1 LAVSSLAEVGVI
13 DANGRLAAMLY
24 RGQDAQIRTDL
35 VLPSK
40 GWVKTVGL
48 SSAEALTVTCGPES
62 VWQGRL
68 ALDATQKLQFRQTV
82 SEVDGRLRITVDYQ
96 ALAELAAEGL
106 YFRVNIPWGEFNG
119 GTAEV
124 GSRSV
129 TLPTSLPTNVNL
141 LYNSSANQLKALSP
155 AGDLWWSADF
165 STALPVNLQDKSTE
179 SPKSFTYWIY
189 LQQGAI
195 SAGTQASLTIDLSLD
210 GIPDTT
216 SASLSVQPDSS
227 RYLFH
232 GFGGNYAFQIE
243 SPVTAYT
250 LSHINSRWARTEMTL
265 VDWEPENENDSTAD
279 TDYGRFIEN
288 DQPGTRL
295 RREFELMRT
304 LKDKGIPFIASVWR
318 LPEWLLADRDVKGPD
333 DLQRK
338 IDPALFDEVI
348 ESITAYILYARD
360 YYGVEPDLFS
370 FNEPDLGIRILFT
383 PEEHR
388 DAVKRIGA
396 HFAAMGLRTRILL
409 GDTSHARGTHTY
421 VLPAAEDPEALQYAA
436 AISFHSWNGATPEQY
451 QAWADLAERLQLP
464 LLVAEMGTDPSGWQ
478 GRAYDSYWYGIGE
491 LQLYQELLT
500 HARPQATIYWE
511 FTADYSLVRI
521 AGEEI
526 QPTGRFW
533 LTKQLANLTPP
544 MSTALAAASDH
555 PKVMLTAFRA
565 SDVHTIHI
573 ANLSA
578 ARNATI
584 TGLPTSVNSWRA
596 VLTTEDAGFVELD
609 PLCAQDGGLSL
620 ALPPRSLLTLTNLPI
635 PSESANTDSGSST
648 RSTP

>member
-1 LAVSSLAEVGVI
+1 
-13 DANGRLAAMLY
+13 MLY
-24 RGQDAQIRTDL
+24 RGQDAAIRTDL
-35 VLPSK
+35 ILANK
-40 GWVKTVGL
+40 GWTKSIGL
-48 SSAEALTVTCGPES
+48 SSAENLTVTRGAES

-68 ALDATQKLQFRQTV
+68 PLDATHKLQFRQAI
-82 SEVDGRLRITVDYQ
+82 SQVDGRLRI
-96 ALAELAAEGL
+96 ALSYTALHDLDAQGL
-106 YFRVNIPWGEFNG
+106 YFRVDIPWPEFNG
-119 GTAEV
+119 GSAEV
-124 GSRSV
+124 GNRSV
-129 TLPTSLPTNVNL
+129 KLPIALPANVNL
-141 LYNSSANQLKALSP
+141 LYNSATQLKALSP
-155 AGDLWWSADF
+155 AGDLWWSANF
-165 STALPVNLQDKSTE
+165 SRAFNVNLQDKSTDA
-179 SPKSFTYWIY
+179 PKNFAFWIY

-195 SAGTQASLTIDLSLD
+195 SAGTQSSFTIDLALD
-210 GIPDTT
+210 GIPDTS
-216 SASLSVQPDSS
+216 SAGLSIQPDSN

-250 LSHINSRWARTEMTL
+250 LEHINSRWARTEMTL
-265 VDWEPENENDSTAD
+265 IDWEPENENESPYD
-279 TDYGRFIEN
+279 TDYGRMIAN
-288 DQPGTRL
+288 DKPGTRL

-304 LKDKGIPFIASVWR
+304 LKDKGIPFVASVWR

-333 DLQRK
+333 DRQRK

-370 FNEPDLGIRILFT
+370 FNEPDLGIRILLT

-388 DAVKRIGA
+388 DAVKRIGR
-396 HFAAMGLRTRILL
+396 HFESMGLRTRLLL

-451 QAWADLAERLQLP
+451 QAWAELAERLQLP
-464 LLVAEMGTDPSGWQ
+464 LLVAELGTDPSGWQ

-491 LQLYQELLT
+491 LQLYQEILT
-500 HARPQATIYWE
+500 YARPQATIYWE

-521 AGEEI
+521 NGEEI

-544 MSTALAAASDH
+544 MSTALEAASSH

-565 SDVHTIHI
+565 GPIHTIHI

-584 TGLPTSVNSWRA
+584 TGLPTAVESWRA
-596 VLTTEDAGFVELD
+596 VLTTEDAGLVELD
-609 PLCAQDGGLSL
+609 PKTAQDGGLSL
-620 ALPPRSLLTLTNLPI
+620 SLPARSLLTLTNQ
-635 PSESANTDSGSST
+635 
-648 RSTP
+648 